1 MHSVFEL
8 HELKTYLVILGTP
21 VFFYL
26 YYYMAHSAYLKKLAN
41 KNVSG
46 VKNDLQLFLLR
57 KLTGFIFLGF
67 LPAIIYLVFL
77 NGSFSKFGFTL
88 NHLSDNYLIILG
100 FAFGIATLLYFRHK
114 KIQVK
119 IPCK

>member
-100 FAFGIATLLYFRHK
+100 FAFGIA
-114 KIQVK
+114 K